1 MALFRNGEACIFSLS
16 PKLKR
21 NQKPYSF
28 LLSKNQGK
36 IFTVSVPVFA
46 LIALINFLGLTFYS
60 LSEILTEKAPNELIL
75 VVSVSVA
82 LFTFFSYY
90 FLFLWIRTSASI
102 CRESQTLENFRVD
115 RWISLSLYSGSL
127 SALLTPLFALARM
140 KELSIFHADEDIP
153 IKILKLALILMVSL
167 MVYYCGYMI
176 KSIWS
181 EDKV

>member
-1 MALFRNGEACIFSLS
+1 MALFRNGEACIFSFS
-16 PKLKR
+16 SKLKR

-36 IFTVSVPVFA
+36 IFTVSVPAFA

-60 LSEILTEKAPNELIL
+60 LFEILTEKTANELVL
-75 VVSVSVA
+75 VVSVSIA
-82 LFTFFSYY
+82 SFIFFSYY

-102 CRESQTLENFRVD
+102 CRASQTLENFRVD

-140 KELSIFHADEDIP
+140 NELSFFHTDEDILM
-153 IKILKLALILMVSL
+153 KVLKLVAILVVSL
-167 MVYYCGYMI
+167 MVYYCLHMI

-181 EDKV
+181 EEKV

>member
-1 MALFRNGEACIFSLS
+1 MALFRNGEVCIFSLS

-36 IFTVSVPVFA
+36 IFTVSVPAFA

-82 LFTFFSYY
+82 LFTFFLITFY
-90 FLFLWIRTSASI
+90 FYGSGRRHQSAVRHRLWKTFVSI
-102 CRESQTLENFRVD
+102 DGYHSRYIVD
-115 RWISLSLYSGSL
+115 LCQHYLRYSLLW
-127 SALLTPLFALARM
+127 P
-140 KELSIFHADEDIP
+140 E
-153 IKILKLALILMVSL
+153 
-167 MVYYCGYMI
+167 
-176 KSIWS
+176 
-181 EDKV
+181 